1 MHDRLLS
8 ARGTAWVGH
17 RRINS
22 NLADPDLK
30 AMQYPIVGK
39 KFGASRMRPEVME
52 TFGTGLE
59 RV

>member
-1 MHDRLLS
+1 MHDGLLS

-30 AMQYPIVGK
+30 AQYSIVGEK
-39 KFGASRMRPEVME
+39 VGASRMSPEVME
-52 TFGTGLE
+52 TCGT
-59 RV
+59 

>member
-1 MHDRLLS
+1 MHDGLLS

-39 KFGASRMRPEVME
+39 KFGASRVRPEVME
-52 TFGTGLE
+52 TCGT
-59 RV
+59 